1 MEDGGAGGDNH
12 SDRHSDK
19 LGNGIVYAMN
29 KDRCKGKWVKKIP
42 RSRTAGDSLW
52 WSR

>member
-19 LGNGIVYAMN
+19 LGNGELYALKKRGRIRNDMN
-29 KDRCKGKWVKKIP
+29 P
-42 RSRTAGDSLW
+42 ES
-52 WSR
+52 